1 MDCTVLVVDDNPKNL
16 QVIAAFLSESGY
28 QVEVALSGYD
38 ALKWVEDHTFDAI
51 LLDVMM
57 PEMNGFET
65 CQKIKQNPSYDNTP
79 IIFLTARDDMESFTN
94 GFDVG
99 GVDFLTK
106 PFNQKELLVRLS
118 THVELKRGR
127 EKLLDIN
134 KLLNGEVER
143 KTTEL
148 RESNQQLA
156 IANENLKM
164 LDVAKNNFLNSISHE
179 LRTSL
184 NGIVG
189 SIALLQILTY
199 DKHVQEIVSLL
210 DSSVNNLEKYSY
222 AALLISN
229 LQLKGESQLK
239 CTNLDLLALIETIL
253 KDFTSKSLKK
263 GLSVNLTA
271 DCEDA
276 LVYVDSELIKSAL
289 IALLD
294 ISLQYT
300 KVGYITIH
308 ISQKDS
314 EVCVAISDS
323 GVVYEGNEL
332 NHDFKAVN
340 NANYTSIRNNAMEL
354 YLAQTIIVL
363 HNGSIHY
370 DNIENQQG
378 TITQFSLPVLAVK
391 KCGKVM

>member
-38 ALKWVEDHTFDAI
+38 ALKWVEGHSFDAI

-65 CQKIKQNPSYDNTP
+65 CEKIKQNPKYDNTP

-118 THVELKRGR
+118 THIELKKGR
-127 EKLLDIN
+127 EKILNIN
-134 KLLNGEVER
+134 KLLNVEVEK
-143 KTTEL
+143 KTSEL
-148 RESNQQLA
+148 RESNHQLA

-189 SIALLQILTY
+189 SIALLQILAY
-199 DKHVQEIVSLL
+199 DKDIQEIVSLL
-210 DSSVNNLEKYSY
+210 DSSVINLEKYSY

-239 CTNLDLLALIETIL
+239 CVNLDLLALIKTVL
-253 KDFTSKSLKK
+253 KDVTAKSLKK
-263 GLSVNLTA
+263 GLSLNLKA
-271 DCEDA
+271 DCNDA
-276 LVYVDSELIKSAL
+276 MLYADKELIKNAL
-289 IALLD
+289 VALLD
-294 ISLQYT
+294 VSLQYT
-300 KVGYITIH
+300 KAGYITIH
-308 ISQKDS
+308 ISQKDK
-314 EVCVAISDS
+314 EVCIAISDS
-323 GVVYEGNEL
+323 GIGYEGNEL
-332 NHDFKAVN
+332 NHDFSTVN
-340 NANYTSIRNNAMEL
+340 NVNYTAIRNNAMEL

-363 HNGSIHY
+363 HNGSIQF
-370 DNIENQQG
+370 DNLENHKG
-378 TITQFSLPVLAVK
+378 TITQFSLPVLTAK
-391 KCGKVM
+391 ECDNML